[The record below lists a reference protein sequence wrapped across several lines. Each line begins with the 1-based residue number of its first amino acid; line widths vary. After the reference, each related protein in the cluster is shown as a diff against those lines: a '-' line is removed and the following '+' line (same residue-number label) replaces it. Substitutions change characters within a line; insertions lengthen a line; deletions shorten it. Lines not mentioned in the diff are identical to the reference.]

1 MTHYTTR
8 VLEGAEKSQIE
19 GSTNGELSGR
29 RDVIEEKSIAM
40 FGVQLYPL
48 GLLREIQVI
57 EQEMRQ
63 REAKAA

>member
-57 EQEMRQ
+57 EQEMRR
-63 REAKAA
+63 REAQAA